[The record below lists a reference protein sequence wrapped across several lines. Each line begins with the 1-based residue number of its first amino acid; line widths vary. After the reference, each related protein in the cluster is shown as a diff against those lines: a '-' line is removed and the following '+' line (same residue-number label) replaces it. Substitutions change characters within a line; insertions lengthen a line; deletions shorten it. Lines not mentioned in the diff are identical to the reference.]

1 MDLPA
6 LQQGEQWRVKSPG
19 VYVKSVP
26 YHAFLTDRRLI
37 LKSPNDPL
45 MPDRDLALD
54 RIEGVEPYLNGAG
67 EPVLAIQARTG
78 RGESRKLVLTFAG
91 KPGNRSRVGEMEE
104 WIRNIPV
111 VPSPPGTGPASSPR
125 KSSPRAGYD
134 PAKLVFSPGLHDP
147 EYGGATFPKERANPA
162 ARENYR
168 GDSAPR
174 FPVRDREVPAAAAGA
189 LSPPGSLPEDLPFF
203 CTTCGNRG
211 RPGSRFCDRCGAA
224 VIPPDPAAI
233 LMPLRNRDFPVRE
246 EPVFSPPPVRLF
258 RPSPPPPCY
267 REESGPLRDPGTAA
281 GIARGRK
288 NPAHRPWSRRA
299 TAIATLCLVAAVVAG
314 LAFLLMPEES
324 SGILFGAASLAGGNF
339 SFFPAAGNASVTPA
353 ADRAGITSIGNAV
366 ASLPS
371 TGVYVKVTYTGS
383 WSGSYGMQDAMQAVS
398 DKGDK
403 IFPVEDAA
411 DLVTAIIRK
420 GDSTKG
426 KLTVELYRDG
436 KMIATGHTTDPG
448 GEVVVSGP
456 V

>member
-91 KPGNRSRVGEMEE
+91 KPGNRSRVGELEE
-104 WIRNIPV
+104 WVHNLPV
-111 VPSPPGTGPASSPR
+111 FPVPRGLGTDAPLPKARQQVPPGP
-125 KSSPRAGYD
+125 D
-134 PAKLVFSPGLHDP
+134 KLTFSPGLHDT
-147 EYGGATFPKERANPA
+147 GGSGTASRKGRANPA

-174 FPVRDREVPAAAAGA
+174 FPVRDREVPGDAAGA

-233 LMPLRNRDFPVRE
+233 LMPLRNRGFPVRE

-324 SGILFGAASLAGGNF
+324 SGILFGAASLPGGNF